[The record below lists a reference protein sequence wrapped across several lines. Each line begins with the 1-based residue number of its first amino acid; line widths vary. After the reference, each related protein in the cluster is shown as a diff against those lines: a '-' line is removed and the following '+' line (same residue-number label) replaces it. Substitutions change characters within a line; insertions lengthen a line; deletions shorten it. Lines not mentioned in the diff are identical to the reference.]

1 MSFKKSRRLFLDAH
15 CVPATAA
22 EFDALTALRVH
33 SILRQQPSSKVTLT
47 ASSHGFCRTAA
58 QSLGKTRAGVHGD
71 CQGAGV
77 RRGRRAPPRT
87 HAQRRRVAPSGRR
100 GTTPKAR
107 LTARLASNDAPCLAI
122 TPVRRPP
129 TARNDCRT
137 RPRAVAERALRREN
151 CDTGGCG
158 AEHRGNTHGA
168 RALQNQPSFD
178 APSQAAFSPHHSAAV
193 ALRVSPPARPP
204 CRLAN
209 AIGPGR
215 KGAAGFL
222 TRAKTGTMRK
232 WRTFR

>member
-1 MSFKKSRRLFLDAH
+1 MTLIVF
-15 CVPATAA
+15 
-22 EFDALTALRVH
+22 
-33 SILRQQPSSKVTLT
+33 QQPRLNLTRSQPYALT
-47 ASSHGFCRTAA
+47 ASSVSKLLPKSHSQHPRTDF
-58 QSLGKTRAGVHGD
+58 AGLLHSRSANPVPASVCARGD
-71 CQGAGV
+71 FQGAGI

-87 HAQRRRVAPSGRR
+87 HAQRRPAAPSGRR